1 MAPPEIEHTT
11 IETAT
16 RAMRTPPEMQVK
28 PRGSARGYVTVLLA
42 CSLGLM
48 ALVAAFNAIVDPFGT
63 VGTGLLPTAT
73 WSDRTIKVNLID
85 RLKTPP
91 QLIVL
96 GSSRAMKIQPRF
108 LRRKTG
114 LPGFNAAVSAGGP
127 ADAWAFVNLIHDHF
141 ATTPP
146 HYLWMFDVE
155 ALHPTTL
162 DPALTRQPQLA
173 RYFSSSTRE
182 QANLRGLTWLF
193 SWDTARTSWH
203 SLWAYLSHK
212 DQTQNQPQATRTT
225 AAGKPHFVPQFAPD
239 GYRRWDFHDALLAK
253 GHTLPHE
260 LPGTIR
266 DYSHTY
272 RALYPHLDA
281 TAERYVEKTLALM
294 NSLGATPV
302 IVLSPYQPQLLAA
315 LRPLGWDTRHR
326 QVLQF
331 LQSLQARYRFVLLDM
346 THIASFHGSATD
358 FYDGV
363 HLRLHNVHRFL
374 TTVLAESGSALR

>member
-1 MAPPEIEHTT
+1 MSSRTTERVT

-16 RAMRTPPEMQVK
+16 RGMRTPPEMHLQPGK
-28 PRGSARGYVTVLLA
+28 HARGYVTVLLA

-48 ALVAAFNAIVDPFGT
+48 AVVAVFNALVDPFGT
-63 VGTGLLPTAT
+63 VGTGLLPTAI
-73 WSDRTIKVNLID
+73 WSDRTVKVGLIGD
-85 RLKTPP
+85 LKTPP

-108 LRRKTG
+108 LQRKTG

-127 ADAWAFVNLIHDHF
+127 ADAWAFVNLLHDRF
-141 ATTPP
+141 PDAPP
-146 HYLWMFDVE
+146 HYLWLFDVE

-173 RYFSSSTRE
+173 PYFSASTRQE
-182 QANLRGLTWLF
+182 ANIQGLTWLF
-193 SWDTARTSWH
+193 SWDTFWTSWR
-203 SLWAYLSHK
+203 SLRAHLSHK
-212 DQTQNQPQATRTT
+212 DQTQNKPQATRTT
-225 AAGKPHFVPQFAPD
+225 AAGKPRTVAQFAPD
-239 GYRRWDFHDALLAK
+239 GFRRWDFHDALLAK
-253 GHTLPHE
+253 GHTLVHE

-272 RALYPHLDA
+272 RALYPHLDP
-281 TAERYVEKTLALM
+281 TAEQYVEKTLALM

-302 IVLSPYQPQLLAA
+302 IVLSPYQPQVLAA

-331 LQSLQARYRFVLLDM
+331 FQSMKARYRFVLLDM
-346 THIASFHGSATD
+346 TQLASFHGSPTD

-363 HLRLHNVHRFL
+363 HMRLGNMHRFL
-374 TTVLAESGSALR
+374 TTVLAQSGSALR